1 MKKLL
6 AACAIVGAM
15 ASVAS
20 AQEFKSYAGAE
31 YQTESEKQKLYV
43 GTSTNVGALKLTV
56 QANMLDTQT
65 VDWTYSG
72 LDLDLSIP
80 ATDSISLYMKNDIND
95 EWERTET
102 TIGFKYTF

>member
-1 MKKLL
+1 MRKILT
-6 AACAIVGAM
+6 ACALIGAM
-15 ASVAS
+15 TSVAS
-20 AQEFKSYAGAE
+20 AAEFKSYAGGE

-56 QANMLDTQT
+56 QANMLDTKT

-80 ATDSISLYMKNDIND
+80 ASESISLYMKNDIND

-102 TIGFKYTF
+102 TLGFKWTF

>member
-1 MKKLL
+1 
-6 AACAIVGAM
+6 
-15 ASVAS
+15 
-20 AQEFKSYAGAE
+20 
-31 YQTESEKQKLYV
+31 
-43 GTSTNVGALKLTV
+43 
-56 QANMLDTQT
+56 MLDTQT